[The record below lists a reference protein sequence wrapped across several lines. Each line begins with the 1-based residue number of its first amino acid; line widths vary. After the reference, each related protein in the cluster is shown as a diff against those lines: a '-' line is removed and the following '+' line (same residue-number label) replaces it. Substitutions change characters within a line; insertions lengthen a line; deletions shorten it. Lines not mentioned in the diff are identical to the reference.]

1 LGGYSTPTSKAQLNH
16 FVANVLIPR
25 VQDMVSAASD
35 GVEEEKLRDLFQKNI
50 ESGLKFFLSHWKP
63 VHQELYGLD
72 STQKAIDT
80 IQQLKSDV
88 MLSSDDA
95 FHLSLVKVLW
105 YLLSLSLDDMG
116 EVPVFPDQL
125 TYMELEVAIRNA
137 TRTIS

>member
-1 LGGYSTPTSKAQLNH
+1 MEGYCTPTSKAQLNH

-25 VQDMVSAASD
+25 VQDLVSAASD

-63 VHQELYGLD
+63 VHQELYGQD
-72 STQKAIDT
+72 STQKAIET

-88 MLSSDDA
+88 MISSDDA
-95 FHLSLVKVLW
+95 FHLSIVKVLW
-105 YLLSLSLDDMG
+105 YLLSLSLEDME